1 MRAPDS
7 DAGEWRHGRPGAH
20 QRQVTS
26 PDGSTSVIVQD
37 KSAGCQD
44 GANGW
49 QYSADGTK
57 VLLCGSACD
66 EVRSDPNAKVD
77 IEFGCETKVK

>member
-1 MRAPDS
+1 
-7 DAGEWRHGRPGAH
+7 
-20 QRQVTS
+20 
-26 PDGSTSVIVQD
+26 VQD

-77 IEFGCETKVK
+77 IEFGCETKVKSQTSVAGNERPNERQPRAR